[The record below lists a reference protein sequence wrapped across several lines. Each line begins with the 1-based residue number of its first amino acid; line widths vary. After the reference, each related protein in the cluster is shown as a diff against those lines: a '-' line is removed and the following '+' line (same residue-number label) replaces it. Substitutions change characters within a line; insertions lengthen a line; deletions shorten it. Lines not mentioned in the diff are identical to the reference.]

1 MVFLAI
7 TPAGLKDALREA
19 SGSGSAVWCGTD
31 AISEED
37 FAALRGA
44 YLTRLAY
51 ELGARD
57 PLVLED
63 ALDTIDQHHPSE
75 VVWIE
80 AATSQ
85 AGSTRPRADAR
96 R

>member
-7 TPAGLKDALREA
+7 TPRGLKNALREA
-19 SGSGSAVWCGTD
+19 SGSGTAVWCGAD

-44 YLTRLAY
+44 HVTRFAY

-63 ALDTIDQHHPSE
+63 ALDTIDQHHPDE

-80 AATSQ
+80 AA
-85 AGSTRPRADAR
+85 ASTG
-96 R
+96 